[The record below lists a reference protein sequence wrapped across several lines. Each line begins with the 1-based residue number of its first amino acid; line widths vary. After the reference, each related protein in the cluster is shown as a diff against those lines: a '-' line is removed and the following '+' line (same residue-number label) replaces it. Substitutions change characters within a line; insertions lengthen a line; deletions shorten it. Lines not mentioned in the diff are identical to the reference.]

1 MDIEEAVKQAITEA
15 PARKFSESVDLAIN
29 LHNIDLALPGNR
41 VDVEVIL
48 PHGLGKPT
56 KIAVF
61 AAGETALR
69 AKSAGADRVISADE
83 IKELAGNKRAV
94 RKMADEYKF
103 FIAETQ
109 FMPVIGK
116 SLGSI
121 LGKRGKMPTPLPPTQ
136 DVTPQ
141 IQRLKNMIRIRS
153 RDKPTFHLTV
163 GNRNM
168 NTKELAENIEAV
180 VVKLE
185 QTLKDGKHNL
195 KSVYIKTTMGPS
207 KGDLNGSR
215 DSSHCPHT

>member
-29 LHNIDLALPGNR
+29 LHNIDLSQPGNR
-41 VDVEVIL
+41 IDAEIIL
-48 PHGLGKPT
+48 PHGTGKPT
-56 KIAVF
+56 KVAVF

-83 IKELAGNKRAV
+83 IKELGGDKRAA
-94 RKMADEYKF
+94 RKLAEEYKF

-121 LGKRGKMPTPLPPTQ
+121 LGKRGKMPAPLPPTQ

-141 IQRLKNMIRIRS
+141 VQRLRNMVRDRS
-153 RDKPTFHLTV
+153 RDRQTFHLSI

-180 VVKLE
+180 IVKLE
-185 QTLKDGKHNL
+185 QTLKDGRHNL
-195 KSVYIKTTMGPS
+195 KSVYVKTTMGPS
-207 KGDLNGSR
+207 IKVI
-215 DSSHCPHT
+215 

>member
-41 VDVEVIL
+41 VDAEVIL

-61 AAGETALR
+61 AAGETGLR

-94 RKMADEYKF
+94 RKLADEYKF

-109 FMPVIGK
+109 FMPDTG
-116 SLGSI
+116 
-121 LGKRGKMPTPLPPTQ
+121 RNPTDTEAQEHDQ
-136 DVTPQ
+136 DQVSGQADLSPDCWEPKYEY
-141 IQRLKNMIRIRS
+141 QRAGR
-153 RDKPTFHLTV
+153 
-163 GNRNM
+163 
-168 NTKELAENIEAV
+168 
-180 VVKLE
+180 
-185 QTLKDGKHNL
+185 KH
-195 KSVYIKTTMGPS
+195 
-207 KGDLNGSR
+207 
-215 DSSHCPHT
+215 